1 MTLVSRPPTVVAS
14 SSGTTNHAQNLWLLP
29 EAGPLPSTT
38 APALHHLSTRRCHH
52 PQGRD
57 KRLALGSFRPLQKT
71 CVIALWGIKRFITDP
86 GAKQP
91 PYNRGCA
98 AAKLFDRVSGQI
110 LETCPEHADL
120 WIVIVAQLPHFSKCI
135 VRVAESA
142 LPRHST
148 EMSHRCPDGGN

>member
-1 MTLVSRPPTVVAS
+1 MPDSGGKPGKCQAHHKALMTLVSRPPTVVAS

-71 CVIALWGIKRFITDP
+71 CVIALWGQKVHHRSRCKT
-86 GAKQP
+86 
-91 PYNRGCA
+91 A
-98 AAKLFDRVSGQI
+98 AV
-110 LETCPEHADL
+110 
-120 WIVIVAQLPHFSKCI
+120 
-135 VRVAESA
+135 
-142 LPRHST
+142 
-148 EMSHRCPDGGN
+148 